1 MYAAKDSKH
10 GVYGELFKYDY
21 VAKVVAFLYRNVSW
35 TKTHKIVTETQPRK
49 RIEAKKKKHDL
60 MLM

>member
-21 VAKVVAFLYRNVSW
+21 VAKVVACFLIPQCFLN
-35 TKTHKIVTETQPRK
+35 
-49 RIEAKKKKHDL
+49 
-60 MLM
+60 